1 LFDPK
6 ELANVCAETP
16 SAPEARAT
24 PEIKRWADAYMKRFG
39 LEPDGLALGQYDG
52 VMMVLSLIAKGTKT
66 PEELRAALQTET
78 YKGIAM
84 TYKSNGHGDLAHDA
98 EIVCWDGTSRIPKI
112 VAHYSGDQLVL
123 K

>member
-1 LFDPK
+1 MSD
-6 ELANVCAETP
+6 EHIRRYTA
-16 SAPEARAT
+16 
-24 PEIKRWADAYMKRFG
+24 
-39 LEPDGLALGQYDG
+39 
-52 VMMVLSLIAKGTKT
+52 
-66 PEELRAALQTET
+66 EELRARLQTET

-112 VAHYSGDQLVL
+112 SAHYSGDQLIL

>member
-1 LFDPK
+1 
-6 ELANVCAETP
+6 
-16 SAPEARAT
+16 
-24 PEIKRWADAYMKRFG
+24 MKRFG

-52 VMMVLSLIAKGTKT
+52 VLMALTLMSKGAQT
-66 PEELRAALQTET
+66 PEDLRAALQRET
-78 YKGIAM
+78 YQGVAM

-112 VAHYSGDQLVL
+112 VAHYAGDQLVL